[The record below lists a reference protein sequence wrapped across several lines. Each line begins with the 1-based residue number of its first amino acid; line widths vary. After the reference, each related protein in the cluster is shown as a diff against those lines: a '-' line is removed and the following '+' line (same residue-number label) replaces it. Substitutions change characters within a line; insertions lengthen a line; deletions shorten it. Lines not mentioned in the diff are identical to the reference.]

1 MKKTE
6 IGKRVLDLVEKNA
19 EKNAGKYCRTL
30 LYEPPVPEKLRKKG
44 VKDTVIFKL
53 FKKSSALMMVL
64 MILCYSQIAYAEED
78 ADMCE
83 RTEDEVDEL
92 IDIYQDLFPDEYHYI
107 ETYVNEG
114 VDTTI
119 ENPQIIFE
127 ETESDFN
134 TDYTLIVYDNNQILT
149 VVSTTNSSSYAA
161 STLGTNGGSSVRYT
175 VTYDLGD
182 LNVYERF
189 TGIYR
194 INKPGYDSIES
205 FEATKGPWIVPSY
218 SKKVKEKEDSS
229 GAAYIAYPN
238 CYMSLY
244 GVTYYYDF
252 GLAVGKDKASPQVQ
266 LSTGWD
272 VFLYR
277 LLDAFGH

>member
-1 MKKTE
+1 
-6 IGKRVLDLVEKNA
+6 
-19 EKNAGKYCRTL
+19 
-30 LYEPPVPEKLRKKG
+30 
-44 VKDTVIFKL
+44 
-53 FKKSSALMMVL
+53 
-64 MILCYSQIAYAEED
+64 
-78 ADMCE
+78 MCE

-119 ENPQIIFE
+119 ESPQIIFE

-149 VVSTTNSSSYAA
+149 IVSTTNSSSYAA

-194 INKPGYDSIES
+194 INKPGYD
-205 FEATKGPWIVPSY
+205 
-218 SKKVKEKEDSS
+218 
-229 GAAYIAYPN
+229 
-238 CYMSLY
+238 C
-244 GVTYYYDF
+244 
-252 GLAVGKDKASPQVQ
+252 
-266 LSTGWD
+266 
-272 VFLYR
+272 
-277 LLDAFGH
+277 